1 MMKNVIALIF
11 ILISCSLSAQ
21 EGTASYYANKFE
33 GRKTSSGEIF
43 SQKKLTA
50 AHKTLPFGTLL
61 RVTNLSNDSVVVVKV
76 NDRLPQSSTRMIDL
90 SYAAAEQLNFIRK
103 GLTIVKL
110 ESVKEYNGEYY
121 SANDY
126 LFYKGD
132 IVTLSCGIVD
142 TAIIVK
148 ERNLLLKLDT
158 TVITS
163 NMDKYYKDL
172 AWNHYMYYVHIQ
184 NDDSSKRQEEI
195 SKAISFLYKSVA
207 IEENTAAIHDLI
219 HHLAWVG
226 RCDEAKGHYQ
236 LYSIVLQEAS
246 LHAELE
252 SLLMDCPSQK

>member
-11 ILISCSLSAQ
+11 ILISCSLTAQ

-33 GRKTSSGEIF
+33 GRRTSSGEIF

-103 GLTIVKL
+103 GLTKVKL
-110 ESVKEYNGEYY
+110 EQVKEYNEEYY

-142 TAIIVK
+142 TTIIVK

-184 NDDSSKRQEEI
+184 KDDSPATREEI
-195 SKAISFLYKSVA
+195 SKAITYLYKSLA
-207 IEENTAAIHDLI
+207 IKEDAAAIHNLI
-219 HHLAWVG
+219 HQLTLAG
-226 RCDEAKGHYQ
+226 RCDEAESLFKRH
-236 LYSIVLQEAS
+236 SEALQE
-246 LHAELE
+246 E
-252 SLLMDCPSQK
+252 SLLAKLEGYLLHCKGQK

>member
-11 ILISCSLSAQ
+11 ILISCSLIAQ

-90 SYAAAEQLNFIRK
+90 SYVAAEKLNFIRK
-103 GLTIVKL
+103 GLTKVKL
-110 ESVKEYNGEYY
+110 EQVKEFKGEYY
-121 SANDY
+121 TANDY
-126 LFYKGD
+126 LYYKGD
-132 IVTLSCGIVD
+132 IVALSCGVED
-142 TAIIVK
+142 TVNIVK

-163 NMDKYYKDL
+163 NMDRYYKDL

-184 NDDSSKRQEEI
+184 NDDSPATREEI
-195 SKAISFLYKSVA
+195 SKAISYLYKSLA
-207 IEENTAAIHDLI
+207 INEDSAAIHNLI
-219 HHLAWVG
+219 HQLTLVR
-226 RCDEAKGHYQ
+226 RCDEAENLFKKH
-236 LYSIVLQEAS
+236 SVALQE
-246 LHAELE
+246 E
-252 SLLMDCPSQK
+252 SLLAKLEGYLQHCKGQK

>member
-11 ILISCSLSAQ
+11 ILITCSLLAQ

-50 AHKTLPFGTLL
+50 AHKNLPFGTLL

-103 GLTIVKL
+103 GLTKVRLERVKN
-110 ESVKEYNGEYY
+110 YNGVYY
-121 SANDY
+121 AADDY

-132 IVTLSCGIVD
+132 IVTLSRVVTD
-142 TAIIVK
+142 TAAVVK

-158 TVITS
+158 TVINS

-172 AWNHYMYYVHIQ
+172 AWNHYVYFVNIQ
-184 NDDSSKRQEEI
+184 NLDSPRVEEELSKSI
-195 SKAISFLYKSVA
+195 SYLYKSLA
-207 IEENTAAIHDLI
+207 IKESSSAIHDLI
-219 HHLAWVG
+219 QNLAWSG
-226 RCDEAKGHYQ
+226 RCDEGERLAKQ
-236 LYSIVLQEAS
+236 YSVALQG
-246 LHAELE
+246 E
-252 SLLMDCPSQK
+252 SLQVDIERYLRGCRGQK